1 MSKARKASALCRLA
15 LAAFL
20 LAACA
25 GTVAEVEGR
34 AKLEGS
40 AETTTTSGKSL
51 VVQYSV
57 INAGS
62 LRITRS
68 AVDFRAR
75 TGAHTYYFTAVDT
88 TPIPAG
94 ATIYA
99 AASVQYYASTES
111 LVAGSVEVI
120 GGFFEP

>member
-1 MSKARKASALCRLA
+1 MLNVRNASALCRLA
-15 LAAFL
+15 CTALL

-34 AKLEGS
+34 AKLEES
-40 AETTTTSGKSL
+40 AETTTTTGKSL

-57 INAGS
+57 SNVGS

-68 AVDFRAR
+68 AVDFRAK

-99 AASVQYYASTES
+99 AASVQYYSGTEA
-111 LVAGSVEVI
+111 LVPGSAEII
-120 GGFFEP
+120 GSFFEP